1 MKKETGNIGY
11 ELEDK
16 QSVKDYVEY
25 CRDYEVLNQ
34 LSKDELIKR
43 YISRM
48 GNMTAL
54 AFLGGILGGML
65 LMGVIAFVAINL

>member
-54 AFLGGILGGML
+54 AFLGGML